1 MLTSVPDP
9 PLLKA
14 APPSMS
20 THPDVSS
27 HPARSPIAD
36 RTSSTVLERIQPIP
50 APSEPQQYRA
60 IGLVR
65 GRYHVGEQL
74 TQGTL
79 IASDGT
85 EIDAVLL
92 GRMMSLMKKHLDL
105 TTEHLWV
112 VYPRT
117 RETSV
122 NLHAQIVGVWEPE
135 TLDST
140 EIETSLIPSGVGD
153 DYFSIRGEV
162 IFHNPQTE
170 QVKVKIKQAARKP
183 GDKPRSFKLNL
194 KGALT
199 GRVLRNFWEFHV
211 LRQGNDL
218 VIQEALWIAPIPRSA
233 KPWSNRRPGSRMD
246 RRGAQR
252 RPGEQE
258 RPGRPTPKPVVSGA
272 ATSRQAP
279 TAPIIRRRKST
290 PES

>member
-1 MLTSVPDP
+1 MLTSAPDP
-9 PLLKA
+9 RLLKT

-20 THPDVSS
+20 THSVQP
-27 HPARSPIAD
+27 PIAD
-36 RTSSTVLERIQPIP
+36 RTSSTLLERVQPIP
-50 APSEPQQYRA
+50 APSEPLQYRA

-92 GRMMSLMKKHLDL
+92 GRMMSLLKKHLDL

-135 TLDST
+135 TLDSA
-140 EIETSLIPSGVGD
+140 EVETPPIASGIGD

-162 IFHNPQTE
+162 IFHNPQTQE
-170 QVKVKIKQAARKP
+170 VKVKIKQAARKP
-183 GDKPRSFKLNL
+183 GEKPRSFKLNL

-199 GRVLRNFWEFHV
+199 GRVLRSFWEFHV

-218 VIQEALWIAPIPRSA
+218 AIQEAIWIAPIPRTS
-233 KPWSNRRPGSRMD
+233 KPWSNRRPGNRMNT
-246 RRGAQR
+246 RGAQR
-252 RPGEQE
+252 RPGGQE
-258 RPGRPTPKPVVSGA
+258 RPGRPTPKPAISGSA
-272 ATSRQAP
+272 APRQAP